1 MLEIILADFHFSTL
15 WNGGIL
21 IYMGF
26 ILIIYF
32 LLLPDKNFP
41 VWRQVVFVLGMIAF
55 FAALGS
61 PINVIARIKY
71 STHII
76 QLVLLLL
83 VAPPLLVIGS
93 KNEIFKR
100 AMDIKILGNVLKF
113 LKHPIVAFV
122 LFFGLFYV
130 YHLPKVF
137 NPARLDLYVNYFFMF
152 ALLFVGILLWIPIFS
167 PSALPK
173 TKKWIYVIL
182 SILAFIPYAVIL
194 LTQEQSLYIVYTD
207 AELFLQSLAVCMP
220 NVKDLTPEMAAAFM
234 PYNPI
239 DEQKLGG
246 ILLLA
251 SQVILIASLFIKP
264 KYNNHN

>member
-32 LLLPDKNFP
+32 LLLPDKKVP
-41 VWRQVVFVLGMIAF
+41 IWRQVVFVLGMLAV

-93 KNEIFKR
+93 KNDIFRR
-100 AMDIKILGNVLKF
+100 ASDIKVLDVILKILSN
-113 LKHPIVAFV
+113 PIVGFIA
-122 LFFGLFYV
+122 FFGLFYV
-130 YHLPKVF
+130 YHLPGVF

-152 ALLFVGILLWIPIFS
+152 ALLFVGILLWIPIVS
-167 PSALPK
+167 PKALSK
-173 TKKWIYVIL
+173 KKKWIFVVL
-182 SILAFIPYAVIL
+182 SIVAFIPYAVIL
-194 LTQEQSLYIVYTD
+194 LLQEQSLYLVYTD
-207 AELFLQSLAVCMP
+207 AELFLESLAVCMP
-220 NVKDLTPEMAAAFM
+220 NVKDLTPEMAAALL

-246 ILLLA
+246 IFLLA
-251 SQVILIASLFIKP
+251 SQVILFVSLFLQP
-264 KYNNHN
+264 KYEKGA